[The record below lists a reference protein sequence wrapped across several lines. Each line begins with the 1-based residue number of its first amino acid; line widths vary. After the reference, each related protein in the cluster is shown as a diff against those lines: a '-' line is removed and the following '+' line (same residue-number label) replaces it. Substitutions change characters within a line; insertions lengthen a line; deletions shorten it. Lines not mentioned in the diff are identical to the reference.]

1 MHSTQYYA
9 TLFSLLSSLKC
20 VQEAL
25 QDKQQELEKLDALH
39 IACVNQNEI
48 LKTQIDE

>member
-1 MHSTQYYA
+1 MQ
-9 TLFSLLSSLKC
+9 LFFSPPSSLKC

-39 IACVNQNEI
+39 ITCVHQNEI
-48 LKTQIDE
+48 LKTQIDK